1 MQARILELLK
11 ELQREMGIAY
21 VLVSHDL
28 SVVSNFAR
36 RVLVLRHGPVI
47 EQGSVEQIFNHAAS
61 AYTQELIEAKSG
73 RHEVAM
79 AVAVLVLVLVLVLVV
94 ELSIGAKRSQ
104 ESETKVSQ
112 YLVGLMSKTQQ
123 RMSSPIA
130 LLVEVQCIKQN
141 GK

>member
-79 AVAVLVLVLVLVLVV
+79 AVAVLVLVV

-112 YLVGLMSKTQQ
+112 HLVGLMSKTQQ
-123 RMSSPIA
+123 HMSSPIA
-130 LLVEVQCIKQN
+130 LLMEVQCIKQN

>member
-61 AYTQELIEAKSG
+61 AYTHELIEAKSG

-79 AVAVLVLVLVLVLVV
+79 AVAVLVV

-104 ESETKVSQ
+104 ESETKVNQ
-112 YLVGLMSKTQQ
+112 HLVGLMSKTQQ
-123 RMSSPIA
+123 HMSSPIA
-130 LLVEVQCIKQN
+130 LLMEVQCIKQN